1 MGTSSM
7 FSVTYYFRRE
17 FQVPDSLPL
26 PDPSMQLRF
35 EIKVDDGAVVY
46 VNGKELFRVRMPD
59 GPIDGDTEGAE
70 F

>member
-1 MGTSSM
+1 
-7 FSVTYYFRRE
+7 
-17 FQVPDSLPL
+17 
-26 PDPSMQLRF
+26 MQLRF